1 MMIEIEKKFDFL
13 ERYFSNGIELIC
25 DEDGYLF
32 ERRNKAKIWIDD
44 KNFIEV
50 KKVEKRLKIE
60 CKKKDF
66 LISLEILKRF
76 KIYCENLDVWLN
88 NSKIE
93 MIKLDKE
100 MIEKLV
106 EESKDINIIEVEIED
121 VIEQEMMVW
130 IERPEFEDEYL
141 RMLNE
146 ESAK

>member
-13 ERYFSNGIELIC
+13 EKYFSNGIELIC

-32 ERRNKAKIWIDD
+32 DKRNKAKIWIDD

-50 KKVEKRLKIE
+50 KKVKKRLKIE

-93 MIKLDKE
+93 MIKLNRE

-121 VIEQEMMVW
+121 IIEQEMMVW

>member
-1 MMIEIEKKFDFL
+1 MIEIEKKFDFL

-50 KKVEKRLKIE
+50 KKVEKRLKIK